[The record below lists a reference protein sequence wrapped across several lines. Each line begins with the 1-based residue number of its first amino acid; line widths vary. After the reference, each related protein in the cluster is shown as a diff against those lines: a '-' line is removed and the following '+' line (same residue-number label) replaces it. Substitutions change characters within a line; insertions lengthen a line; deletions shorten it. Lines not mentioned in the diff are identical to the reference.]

1 MNILSTTKEAAM
13 LKVYIFLLIMG
24 IMGGVGYG
32 GYMYYIDT
40 QERLGILRENN
51 AKLVVAND
59 AKDATIKQMLETQNK
74 AAELNQ
80 ALTVRLQK
88 SEEYGDTLRSKFAK
102 INILRLALDEPYI
115 LEGKINDAVIRLLDG
130 LRDDTDP
137 NANRVSGE
145 DE

>member
-1 MNILSTTKEAAM
+1 M
-13 LKVYIFLLIMG
+13 LKIYIFLLIMG
-24 IMGGVGYG
+24 ILGGVGYG

-80 ALTVRLQK
+80 ALTVRLQQ
-88 SEEYGDTLRSKFAK
+88 SEEYSDTLRSKFAK
-102 INILRLALDEPYI
+102 INILRMAIDEPYI
-115 LEGKINDAVIRLLDG
+115 LEGKINNAVTRLLDG
-130 LRDDTDP
+130 LRDDTDT
-137 NANRVSGE
+137 NADGVSGSE
-145 DE
+145 E

>member
-1 MNILSTTKEAAM
+1 M

-24 IMGGVGYG
+24 IIGGVGYG

-51 AKLVVAND
+51 AKLIVAND

-80 ALTVRLQK
+80 ALTLRLQK
-88 SEEYGDTLRSKFAK
+88 SEEYSDGLRSKFAK
-102 INILRLALDEPYI
+102 INILKSALDEPYV
-115 LEGKINDAVIRLLDG
+115 LEGKINNAVIRLLDG

-137 NANRVSGE
+137 NANRVSGQE
-145 DE
+145 E

>member
-1 MNILSTTKEAAM
+1 M
-13 LKVYIFLLIMG
+13 LKIYIFLLIMG

-40 QERLGILRENN
+40 QERLGVLRENN

-80 ALTVRLQK
+80 ALTMRLQK
-88 SEEYGDTLRSKFAK
+88 SEEYSDGLRSKFAK
-102 INILRLALDEPYI
+102 INILRMALDEPYI
-115 LEGKINDAVIRLLDG
+115 LEGKINNAVTRLLDG

-137 NANRVSGE
+137 DTNGMSGQE
-145 DE
+145 E

>member
-1 MNILSTTKEAAM
+1 M
-13 LKVYIFLLIMG
+13 LKIYIFLLIMG
-24 IMGGVGYG
+24 ILGGVGYG

-80 ALTVRLQK
+80 ALTVRLQQ
-88 SEEYGDTLRSKFAK
+88 SEEYSDTLRSKFAK
-102 INILRLALDEPYI
+102 INILRMAIDEPYI
-115 LEGKINDAVIRLLDG
+115 LEGKINNAVTRLLDG
-130 LRDDTDP
+130 LRDDTNTD
-137 NANRVSGE
+137 ADGVSGSE
-145 DE
+145 E

>member
-1 MNILSTTKEAAM
+1 
-13 LKVYIFLLIMG
+13 MG
-24 IMGGVGYG
+24 IMGGAGYG

-51 AKLVVAND
+51 AKLIVAND

-102 INILRLALDEPYI
+102 INILRMAIDEPYI
-115 LEGKINDAVIRLLDG
+115 LEGKINNAVTRLLDG

-137 NANRVSGE
+137 NADGVSGSE
-145 DE
+145 E

>member
-1 MNILSTTKEAAM
+1 M
-13 LKVYIFLLIMG
+13 LKIYIFLLIVA
-24 IMGGVGYG
+24 ILGGVGYG
-32 GYMYYIDT
+32 GYAYYIDT
-40 QERLGILRENN
+40 QERLGVLRENN

-59 AKDATIKQMLETQNK
+59 TKDATIKEMIDTQNK

-80 ALTVRLQK
+80 ALTKRLQK

-102 INILRLALDEPYI
+102 INILRLAIDEPYI

-137 NANRVSGE
+137 NADGVSGQE
-145 DE
+145 E

>member
-1 MNILSTTKEAAM
+1 M
-13 LKVYIFLLIMG
+13 LKIYIFLLIMG
-24 IMGGVGYG
+24 ILGGVGYG

-88 SEEYGDTLRSKFAK
+88 SEEYSDTLRSKFAK
-102 INILRLALDEPYI
+102 INILKLALEEPYI
-115 LEGKINDAVIRLLDG
+115 LEGKINNAVTRLLDG
-130 LRDDTDP
+130 LRDDTNTD
-137 NANRVSGE
+137 ADGVSGSE
-145 DE
+145 E

>member
-1 MNILSTTKEAAM
+1 M

-102 INILRLALDEPYI
+102 INILRMAIDEPYI
-115 LEGKINDAVIRLLDG
+115 LEGKINNAVTRLLDG
-130 LRDDTDP
+130 LRDDTNTD
-137 NANRVSGE
+137 ADGVSGSE
-145 DE
+145 E

>member
-1 MNILSTTKEAAM
+1 
-13 LKVYIFLLIMG
+13 
-24 IMGGVGYG
+24 MGGVGYG

-102 INILRLALDEPYI
+102 INILRMAIDEPYI
-115 LEGKINDAVIRLLDG
+115 LEGKINNAVTRLLDG

-137 NANRVSGE
+137 DANGVSGSE
-145 DE
+145 E

>member
-1 MNILSTTKEAAM
+1 
-13 LKVYIFLLIMG
+13 MG
-24 IMGGVGYG
+24 ILGSVGYG

-80 ALTVRLQK
+80 ALTMRLQK
-88 SEEYGDTLRSKFAK
+88 AEEYSDTLRSKFAK
-102 INILRLALDEPYI
+102 INILRMAIDEPYI
-115 LEGKINDAVIRLLDG
+115 LEGKINNAVTRLLDG
-130 LRDDTDP
+130 LRDDTDT
-137 NANRVSGE
+137 NADGVSGQKE
-145 DE
+145 

>member
-1 MNILSTTKEAAM
+1 
-13 LKVYIFLLIMG
+13 
-24 IMGGVGYG
+24 MGGVGYG

-40 QERLGILRENN
+40 QERLGVLRENN

-102 INILRLALDEPYI
+102 INILRMAIDEPYI
-115 LEGKINDAVIRLLDG
+115 LEGKINNAVTRLLDG

-137 NANRVSGE
+137 NADGVSGSE
-145 DE
+145 E

>member
-1 MNILSTTKEAAM
+1 M
-13 LKVYIFLLIMG
+13 LKIYIFLLIMG

-40 QERLGILRENN
+40 QERLGVLRENN

-102 INILRLALDEPYI
+102 INILRMAIDEPYI
-115 LEGKINDAVIRLLDG
+115 LEGKINNAVTRLLDG

-137 NANRVSGE
+137 NADGVSGSE
-145 DE
+145 E

>member
-1 MNILSTTKEAAM
+1 M
-13 LKVYIFLLIMG
+13 VW
-24 IMGGVGYG
+24 VGYG

-102 INILRLALDEPYI
+102 INILRMAIDEPYI
-115 LEGKINDAVIRLLDG
+115 LEGKINNAVTRLLDG

-137 NANRVSGE
+137 DANRMSGSE
-145 DE
+145 E